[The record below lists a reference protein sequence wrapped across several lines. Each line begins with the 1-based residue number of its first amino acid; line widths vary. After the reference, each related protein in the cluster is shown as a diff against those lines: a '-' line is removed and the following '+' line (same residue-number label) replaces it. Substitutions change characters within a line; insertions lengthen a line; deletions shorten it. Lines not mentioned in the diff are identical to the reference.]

1 MSFERL
7 KRLSKQGWCSAMV
20 EAICWLYFLLFA
32 YAAFDKLMGYDKFV
46 VTMGQSGM
54 LTPYASVLAWLV
66 PLVEVVLALMLVLN
80 WFRLFGLYAAFG
92 LMTMFTTYIFMVLY
106 VMEKELCGC
115 GAAIEALGW
124 GWHMVLNAG
133 FVVLGVIA
141 IVLVYKGQNSHSP
154 PRLE

>member
-1 MSFERL
+1 MKSFVR
-7 KRLSKQGWCSAMV
+7 KGRHSVVV
-20 EAICWLYFLLFA
+20 EVICWAYFLLFA

-54 LTPYASVLAWLV
+54 LTPYAGVLGWLV
-66 PLVEVVLALMLVLN
+66 PVVELVLALMLVLN
-80 WFRLFGLYAAFG
+80 WFRLLGLYAAFG
-92 LMTMFTTYIFMVLY
+92 LMTMFTTYIFIVLQ
-106 VMEKELCGC
+106 VMDKELCGC

-124 GWHMVLNAG
+124 GWHLVLNL
-133 FVVLGVIA
+133 VLVGLAVIA